1 MIGALNN
8 NWEIVYKD
16 DVESLSKTF
25 EFAHFN
31 NSIAF
36 VNRVAEI
43 AESQNHHPAISI
55 NYNIVTISITT
66 HSEGNRV
73 TDKDEKLALSIDEVK

>member
-55 NYNIVTISITT
+55 NYNMTECQYT
-66 HSEGNRV
+66 
-73 TDKDEKLALSIDEVK
+73 LFC